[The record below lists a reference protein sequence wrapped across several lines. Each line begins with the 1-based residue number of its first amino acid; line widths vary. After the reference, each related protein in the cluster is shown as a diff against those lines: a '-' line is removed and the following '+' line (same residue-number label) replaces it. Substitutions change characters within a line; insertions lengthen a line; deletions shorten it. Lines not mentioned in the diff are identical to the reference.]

1 MAKKLETAAE
11 RIRKSIEA
19 RNERVIVDVTVP
31 SGDVYQFEKPS
42 KLSMLFG
49 LGDLPQYAASEA
61 VGKWTEEGIIKGV
74 EDGNADVLK
83 LAKAAFTI
91 RDKVLAL
98 SYSPKLV
105 MGQADESKD
114 ELSTDVIPD
123 EDLTYL
129 FRWVQAGGEV
139 SLMLDTFPAQPQ
151 QHSLAV
157 ASRKKRGQ
165 AA

>member
-1 MAKKLETAAE
+1 MAEMTAAE

-49 LGDLPQYAASEA
+49 LGELPQFAASEA
-61 VGKWTEEGIIKGV
+61 VGKWTEEGIVKSIEEGDTDVIKI
-74 EDGNADVLK
+74 AQT
-83 LAKAAFTI
+83 AFTI

-98 SYSPKLV
+98 SHSPKLV
-105 MGQADESKD
+105 IGKADESKD

-129 FRWVQAGGEV
+129 FRWVQAGGDV
-139 SLMLDTFPAQPQ
+139 SLMLGNFPEQPQ
-151 QHSLAV
+151 QHALASS
-157 ASRKKRGQ
+157 SRKKRGKT
-165 AA
+165 A

>member
-1 MAKKLETAAE
+1 MSEMTAAE

-49 LGDLPQYAASEA
+49 LGELPQFAASEA
-61 VGKWTEEGIIKGV
+61 VGKWTEDGIIKSIEEG
-74 EDGNADVLK
+74 DTDVIK
-83 LAKAAFTI
+83 IAQTAFTI

-105 MGQADESKD
+105 IGKADESKD
-114 ELSTDVIPD
+114 ELSTDLIPD

-129 FRWVQAGGEV
+129 FRWVQAGGDV
-139 SLMLDTFPAQPQ
+139 SLMLNTFPEQPQ
-151 QHSLAV
+151 QHALAS
-157 ASRKKRGQ
+157 ASRKGRG
-165 AA
+165 AKTK

>member
-1 MAKKLETAAE
+1 MSEMTAAE

-49 LGDLPQYAASEA
+49 LGELPQFAASEA
-61 VGKWTEEGIIKGV
+61 VGKWTADGIIKSIEEG
-74 EDGNADVLK
+74 DTDVIK
-83 LAKAAFTI
+83 IAQTAFTI

-105 MGQADESKD
+105 IGKADESKD
-114 ELSTDVIPD
+114 ELSTDLIPD

-129 FRWVQAGGEV
+129 FRWVQAGGDV
-139 SLMLDTFPAQPQ
+139 SLMLNTFPEQPQ
-151 QHSLAV
+151 QHALASS
-157 ASRKKRGQ
+157 SRKGRG
-165 AA
+165 AKTK

>member
-1 MAKKLETAAE
+1 MSEMTAAE

-49 LGDLPQYAASEA
+49 LGELPQFAASEA
-61 VGKWTEEGIIKGV
+61 VGKWTEDGIIKSIEEG
-74 EDGNADVLK
+74 DTDVIK
-83 LAKAAFTI
+83 IAQTAFTI

-105 MGQADESKD
+105 IGKADESKD
-114 ELSTDVIPD
+114 ELSTDLIPD

-129 FRWVQAGGEV
+129 FRWVQAGGDV
-139 SLMLDTFPAQPQ
+139 SLMLNTFPEQPQ
-151 QHSLAV
+151 QHALASS
-157 ASRKKRGQ
+157 SRKGRG
-165 AA
+165 AKTK